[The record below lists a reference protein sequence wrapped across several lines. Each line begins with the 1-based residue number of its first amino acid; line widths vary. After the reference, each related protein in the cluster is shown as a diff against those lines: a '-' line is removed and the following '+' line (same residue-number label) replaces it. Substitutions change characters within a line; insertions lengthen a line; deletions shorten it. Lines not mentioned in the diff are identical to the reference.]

1 MDDMADNKSD
11 ISVSSTT
18 KRISKKTIYED
29 QNYDPSNDQTQ
40 MSIGSLP
47 QIQIKHSFGPFI
59 C

>member
-11 ISVSSTT
+11 ISIASTT

-40 MSIGSLP
+40 MSIGNFSIP
-47 QIQIKHSFGPFI
+47 RK
-59 C
+59 

>member
-1 MDDMADNKSD
+1 MADNKSD